1 MRGGG
6 GGRGGGGPWMAGL
19 VTDEKLG
26 AEEAKRIVRR
36 AFRMLRPYRREMVV
50 AAVVVVLSTLAML
63 SGPFLVRYGIDNG
76 LRGRGGQPVLNKAAA
91 AYVVVAVLALITQRT
106 QILLITRIGEKFLRD
121 LRVRVF
127 DHLLRMS
134 MGFYDKEQTGR
145 LVARMTSDIDSL
157 SELVQQGLVVFLT
170 NLLLF
175 VLTVVVLVAMSPVLA
190 LVCLVAVPPVIIA
203 SIRFRRE
210 SNKAYLTVRDRI
222 GQTLSTFQEG
232 VSGVRVIQ
240 AFGQEEA
247 QVTRFRRFNRAQ
259 LDANLHATKVSAYYF
274 PVIEMAGIGTTAAVV
289 GIGGWLVTRD
299 AVTVGTVA
307 AFVLYL
313 ANLFEP
319 IQQLSQLFNVLQSAG
334 AALSKLFGLLDTPSP
349 IQERPGAV
357 DLPSTGEIEVRD
369 VTFSYG
375 GPDGTPVLSGVDL
388 TIAPGERVALV
399 GPTGAGK
406 STLAKLI
413 ARMYDPTVG
422 SVSFGGVDL
431 RDATLAS
438 LRDRMVVV
446 PQEGHLFGGTILD
459 NVRIARADASE
470 AEVVEAMRRIGVL
483 AHFERLPDGL
493 RTVVQEQGAN
503 FSAGER
509 QLVSLARAALANP
522 EVLVL
527 DEATSSLDPGTEHE
541 VEMALNALMD
551 GRTVVVIAHRLSTAE
566 RADRVAVCDAGG
578 IVELGTHEEL
588 VDREGRYAALYAS
601 WQGGLAASS

>member
-6 GGRGGGGPWMAGL
+6 GGRGGGPGAMAGI

-26 AEEAKRIVRR
+26 AEEAKRVVRR

-50 AAVVVVLSTLAML
+50 AGCVVVVSTLAML
-63 SGPFLVRYGIDNG
+63 AGPFLVRYGIDEG
-76 LRGRGGQPVLNKAAA
+76 LRGEGGQPVLNRAAIA
-91 AYVVVAVLALITQRT
+91 FIAVAVIALITQRA

-121 LRVRVF
+121 LRIRVF

-134 MGFYDKEQTGR
+134 MGFYDKEQTGK

-157 SELVQQGLVVFLT
+157 SELVQMGLVMFLT

-175 VLTVVVLVAMSPVLA
+175 VLTVVVLIAMSPTLA
-190 LVCLVAVPPVIIA
+190 LVCLIAVPPVIVA
-203 SIRFRRE
+203 SVRFRRE

-240 AFGQEEA
+240 AFAQEES
-247 QVTRFRRFNRAQ
+247 QVSRFRRFNRAQ

-274 PVIEMAGIGTTAAVV
+274 PVIEMAGIATTAAVV
-289 GIGGWLVTRD
+289 GIGGWLVTRGS
-299 AVTVGTVA
+299 VTVGTIA

-357 DLPSTGEIEVRD
+357 DLPERGDIEVRD
-369 VTFSYG
+369 LSFSYA
-375 GPDGTPVLSGVDL
+375 GPDGTPVLSSVDL
-388 TIAPGERVALV
+388 RIAPGERVALV

-413 ARMYDPTVG
+413 ARMYDPTGG
-422 SVSFGGVDL
+422 SVSYGGVDL
-431 RDATLAS
+431 RDATLSS
-438 LRDRMVVV
+438 LRKQMVVV

-459 NVRIARADASE
+459 NVRVANARATEEDVIA
-470 AEVVEAMRRIGVL
+470 AMERIGVY
-483 AHFERLPDGL
+483 AHFQRLPDGL
-493 RTVVQEQGAN
+493 NTVVQEQGAN

-509 QLVSLARAALANP
+509 QLVSLARAALADP
-522 EVLVL
+522 GLLVL
-527 DEATSSLDPGTEHE
+527 DEATSNLDPGTEHD
-541 VEMALNALMD
+541 VEAALN
-551 GRTVVVIAHRLSTAE
+551 
-566 RADRVAVCDAGG
+566 
-578 IVELGTHEEL
+578 
-588 VDREGRYAALYAS
+588 
-601 WQGGLAASS
+601 